1 MEDKCIKCDLHKTS
15 CSGIKGENVL
25 NCIKGV
31 GSKDSKIMII
41 ALSPGSAECD
51 SGIGFSNKDGK
62 KLKEC
67 LDKAG
72 ISEEE
77 VYLTY
82 LVKCRPPRTKKSGEK
97 LVERNPLKK
106 EIKACK
112 EHLDKEIAEVN
123 PNVIILLG
131 ATVTEVVINKKG
143 VTSIH
148 GTPYWNEEYSTTCI
162 PLYSPGYLFPE
173 VHKQKELDHFI
184 EDLKFAKESSTSEEL
199 VTKSKI
205 PTNYIFCDT
214 LQKVNG
220 VLKRLKDLD
229 EVVIDIETTGLDP
242 RNSSL
247 LGVAFSWKK
256 GTGVYIPFNKWFR
269 YYDEEN
275 YDALKYNDE
284 QVVVEYIPEGKKTKK
299 RENAGTMCYELEEFW
314 DSVSYA
320 SIMKDL
326 IPVLINSKLAKTG
339 HNLAFDIC
347 YLNLLWNINIEGL
360 MYCTMLADFLPDPE
374 RFGGRTLEE
383 LTWTHTDMGGY
394 DDGLK
399 GERKV
404 GFKNTDIEDL
414 AMYGCGD
421 VDATLRIKEAQKN
434 PIGPF
439 LDLLYNIAVPFSIV
453 MREIEYNG
461 VQVDVDRINSLCKE
475 YEEKIANHEEK
486 LLNLKDVK
494 EFIKQYEEGQYKDI
508 KRKWLNSKILK
519 KKYTVEEYFQ
529 KNVKSFNY
537 GSPIQLRELL
547 KFIGLDTGKETDS
560 GLMSTDEKA
569 LLGLKGKHKMLD
581 HFLELRHLK
590 KIHST
595 YLKPIPELAQMD
607 GRLHTSYRLDR
618 AATGRSTS
626 SKPNLQN
633 IPKKKNGNAIR
644 DYFVASSGNVLIES
658 DLKQIE
664 YRILAH
670 YVNDDRQ
677 IQDIV
682 DGLDIHRLI
691 ASESYGIP
699 EEQVTK
705 EQRENAK
712 SVTFGV
718 PYGRSSYSLAAEF
731 GMGVDEAED
740 FRKALLN
747 RYPKVFKWIE
757 ATIKHAKNVK
767 YIKTYFGRI
776 RFLPNMDHKDVKKAE
791 AETRK
796 VIATCIQGTAADV
809 LATYMINIR
818 QRLLDMNSKA
828 KMVLTVHDSL
838 FLDTPKEEVPAIT
851 AMLREEMERPIE
863 GIRVPI
869 ATELQIGARWG
880 SMVDYNEEAV
890 V

>member
-1 MEDKCIKCDLHKTS
+1 MDYKCTKCDLHKTS
-15 CSGIKGENVL
+15 CSGIKGENIL
-25 NCIKGV
+25 NCIDGV

-41 ALSPGSAECD
+41 GLTPSSAECTE
-51 SGIGFSNKDGK
+51 GVGFSNKEGT
-62 KLKEC
+62 KLKQC
-67 LDKAG
+67 LSKAG
-72 ISEEE
+72 INEDE

-97 LVERNPLKK
+97 LVERKPLKK
-106 EIKACK
+106 EVTACK
-112 EHLDKEIAEVN
+112 EHIDKEISEIN

-131 ATVTEVVINKKG
+131 ATVTEIVINKKG

-148 GTPYWNEEYSTTCI
+148 GTPYWSDDYNATCI
-162 PLYSPGYLFPE
+162 PVYSPGYLVPE
-173 VHKQKELDHFI
+173 KHKQLENDNFI
-184 EDLKFAKESSTSEEL
+184 EDLKFAKESSKTKEL
-199 VTKSKI
+199 ETKTKI

-214 LQKVNG
+214 IQKVNG
-220 VLKRLKDLD
+220 VLNRLKDLD

-242 RNSSL
+242 RTSSL
-247 LGVAFSWKK
+247 LGIALSWKE

-275 YDALKYNDE
+275 YDALTGDSE
-284 QVVVEYIPEGKKTKK
+284 QVIIEYVPEGKKAKK
-299 RENAGTMCYELEEFW
+299 KENAGTMCYELEEFW
-314 DSVSYA
+314 NSIDYA
-320 SIMKDL
+320 KIMKEL
-326 IPVLINSKLAKTG
+326 VPAIVNKNLAKTG
-339 HNLAFDIC
+339 HNIAFDIC
-347 YLNLLWNINIEGL
+347 YLNLLWNVVIEGS

-374 RFGGRTLEE
+374 RFGGRSLEE

-394 DDGLK
+394 DEGLK

-404 GFKNTDIEDL
+404 GFKNTNVEDL
-414 AMYGCGD
+414 AIYGCGD
-421 VDATLRIKEAQKN
+421 VDATGRIKKAQTLT
-434 PIGPF
+434 IQPF
-439 LDLLYNIAVPFSIV
+439 LDLLLNIAVPFSIV

-461 VQVDVDRINSLCKE
+461 IKVDVDRIHSLCKE
-475 YEEKIANHEEK
+475 YDEKIKLHEQK

-494 EFIKQYEEGQYKDI
+494 EFIKQYEDGQYKAI
-508 KRKWLNSKILK
+508 KERWCNSKVLK
-519 KKYTVEEYFQ
+519 KKYTAEEYFR
-529 KNVKSFNY
+529 KNVKPFNY

-547 KFIGLDTGKETDS
+547 KSIGLDTGKETDS
-560 GLMSTDEKA
+560 GLMSTNEQA

-590 KIHST
+590 KIYST
-595 YLKPIPELAQMD
+595 YLKPIPELAGTD

-644 DYFVASSGNVLIES
+644 DYFVASPGNVLIES

-731 GMGVDEAED
+731 GMGVEEAED

-776 RFLPNMDHKDVKKAE
+776 RFLPNMDHKDTKKAE
-791 AETRK
+791 AEVRK

-818 QRLLDMNSKA
+818 RRLMEMNSKA

-851 AMLREEMERPIE
+851 AMLREEMERPID

-880 SMVDYNEEAV
+880 SMVDYNEEAIV
-890 V
+890 